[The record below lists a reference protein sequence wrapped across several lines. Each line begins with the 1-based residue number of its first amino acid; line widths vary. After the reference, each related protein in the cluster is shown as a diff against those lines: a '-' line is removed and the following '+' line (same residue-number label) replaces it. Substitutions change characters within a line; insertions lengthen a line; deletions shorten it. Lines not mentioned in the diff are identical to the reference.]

1 MKKNDYKAMAIA
13 MAIGLATTP
22 SVSFAAE
29 MGHESV
35 DEAIEESMEEG
46 MEEEIDFDGEDTGA
60 EETDDNW
67 DAEEVG
73 ELDGEWEDN
82 TEDAGRWEDDTEDIE
97 EDWEEEDWEEEDWGE
112 EDWEEEDWGE
122 EDWEEEDWEDDE
134 DGWEDDEDGWEEEDW
149 EDDEDD
155 WVCGSDDEQSRK
167 WPYEYAEDA
176 DNYPGI
182 AEEAPADPA
191 DPSYAVDEAEA
202 PVCQK
207 EAVPD
212 DKTPY
217 EADSNPAAGGIRNAQ
232 SSNPASKTI
241 QKASKNLIRH
251 SASIQAEYAASKDNA
266 LAGLYQAEGK
276 IKLYSGA
283 GEKKAVLAAAKKDAK
298 IYCYG
303 YYTEKDGEN
312 WLYVEYFQDG
322 AVYTGFCK
330 ASMLKR

>member
-13 MAIGLATTP
+13 IAIGLATTP

-46 MEEEIDFDGEDTGA
+46 LKEEID
-60 EETDDNW
+60 
-67 DAEEVG
+67 V
-73 ELDGEWEDN
+73 DGEWEDD
-82 TEDAGRWEDDTEDIE
+82 TEDAGGWEDDTEDIE
-97 EDWEEEDWEEEDWGE
+97 EDWGEEEEDWGE
-112 EDWEEEDWGE
+112 
-122 EDWEEEDWEDDE
+122 
-134 DGWEDDEDGWEEEDW
+134 DEDGWEEEDGEGVEDSW
-149 EDDEDD
+149 EDEGWGEDEEDWEEDEDD

-191 DPSYAVDEAEA
+191 DPTYAVDEAEA

-217 EADSNPAAGGIRNAQ
+217 VADSNPAAGGIRNTQ

-283 GEKKAVLAAAKKDAK
+283 GEKKAVLAAAEKDAK
-298 IYCYG
+298 IHCYG

>member
-46 MEEEIDFDGEDTGA
+46 LEEEIDVDGEDTGA

-112 EDWEEEDWGE
+112 EDWG
-122 EDWEEEDWEDDE
+122 EEDWEDDE

>member
-13 MAIGLATTP
+13 IAIGLATTP

-46 MEEEIDFDGEDTGA
+46 LEEEID
-60 EETDDNW
+60 
-67 DAEEVG
+67 V
-73 ELDGEWEDN
+73 DGEWEDD
-82 TEDAGRWEDDTEDIE
+82 TEDAGGWEDDTEDI
-97 EDWEEEDWEEEDWGE
+97 
-112 EDWEEEDWGE
+112 
-122 EDWEEEDWEDDE
+122 
-134 DGWEDDEDGWEEEDW
+134 EDGWEEEDW
-149 EDDEDD
+149 EEDGWGEEEEDWEDEGWGEDEDD

-191 DPSYAVDEAEA
+191 DPTYAVDEAEA

-217 EADSNPAAGGIRNAQ
+217 VADSNPAAGGIRNTQ

-283 GEKKAVLAAAKKDAK
+283 GEKKAVLAAAEKDAK

-303 YYTEKDGEN
+303 YYTEKDVEN

>member
-13 MAIGLATTP
+13 IAIGLATTP

-46 MEEEIDFDGEDTGA
+46 LKEEIDVDGE
-60 EETDDNW
+60 
-67 DAEEVG
+67 
-73 ELDGEWEDN
+73 
-82 TEDAGRWEDDTEDIE
+82 WEDDTEDIE
-97 EDWEEEDWEEEDWGE
+97 EDWGEEEEDWGE
-112 EDWEEEDWGE
+112 
-122 EDWEEEDWEDDE
+122 
-134 DGWEDDEDGWEEEDW
+134 DEDGWEEEDGEGVEDSW
-149 EDDEDD
+149 EDEGWGEDEEDWEDEGWGEDEEDWEEDEDD

-191 DPSYAVDEAEA
+191 DPTYAVDEAEA

-241 QKASKNLIRH
+241 RKASKNLIRH
-251 SASIQAEYAASKDNA
+251 SAYIQAEYAASKDNA

-283 GEKKAVLAAAKKDAK
+283 GEKKAVLAAAEKDAK

-322 AVYTGFCK
+322 AVCTGFCK

>member
-1 MKKNDYKAMAIA
+1 M
-13 MAIGLATTP
+13 LFR
-22 SVSFAAE
+22 S
-29 MGHESV
+29 
-35 DEAIEESMEEG
+35 
-46 MEEEIDFDGEDTGA
+46 
-60 EETDDNW
+60 
-67 DAEEVG
+67 
-73 ELDGEWEDN
+73 
-82 TEDAGRWEDDTEDIE
+82 
-97 EDWEEEDWEEEDWGE
+97 
-112 EDWEEEDWGE
+112 
-122 EDWEEEDWEDDE
+122 
-134 DGWEDDEDGWEEEDW
+134 
-149 EDDEDD
+149 
-155 WVCGSDDEQSRK
+155 
-167 WPYEYAEDA
+167 
-176 DNYPGI
+176 PGI

-191 DPSYAVDEAEA
+191 DPTYAVDEAEA

-241 QKASKNLIRH
+241 RKASKNLIRH
-251 SASIQAEYAASKDNA
+251 SAYIQAEYAASKDNA

-283 GEKKAVLAAAKKDAK
+283 GEKKAVLAAAEKDAK

>member
-13 MAIGLATTP
+13 IAIGLATTP

-46 MEEEIDFDGEDTGA
+46 LEEEID
-60 EETDDNW
+60 
-67 DAEEVG
+67 V
-73 ELDGEWEDN
+73 DGEWEDD
-82 TEDAGRWEDDTEDIE
+82 TEDAGGWEDDTEDI
-97 EDWEEEDWEEEDWGE
+97 
-112 EDWEEEDWGE
+112 
-122 EDWEEEDWEDDE
+122 
-134 DGWEDDEDGWEEEDW
+134 EDGWEEEDW
-149 EDDEDD
+149 EEDGWGQEEEDWEDEGWGEDEDD

-191 DPSYAVDEAEA
+191 DPTYAVDEAEA

-217 EADSNPAAGGIRNAQ
+217 VADSNPAAGGIRNTQ

-283 GEKKAVLAAAKKDAK
+283 GEKKAVLAAAEKDAK

>member
-13 MAIGLATTP
+13 IAIGLATTP

-46 MEEEIDFDGEDTGA
+46 LKEEIDVDGE
-60 EETDDNW
+60 
-67 DAEEVG
+67 
-73 ELDGEWEDN
+73 
-82 TEDAGRWEDDTEDIE
+82 WEDDTEDIE
-97 EDWEEEDWEEEDWGE
+97 EDWGEEEEDWGE
-112 EDWEEEDWGE
+112 
-122 EDWEEEDWEDDE
+122 
-134 DGWEDDEDGWEEEDW
+134 DEDGWEEEDGEGVEDSW
-149 EDDEDD
+149 EDEGWGEDEEDWEEDEDD

-191 DPSYAVDEAEA
+191 DPTYAVDEAEA

-241 QKASKNLIRH
+241 RKASKNLIRH
-251 SASIQAEYAASKDNA
+251 SAYIQAEYAASKDNA

-283 GEKKAVLAAAKKDAK
+283 GEKKAVLAAAEKDAK

-322 AVYTGFCK
+322 AVCTGFCK

>member
-1 MKKNDYKAMAIA
+1 M
-13 MAIGLATTP
+13 
-22 SVSFAAE
+22 
-29 MGHESV
+29 
-35 DEAIEESMEEG
+35 
-46 MEEEIDFDGEDTGA
+46 
-60 EETDDNW
+60 
-67 DAEEVG
+67 
-73 ELDGEWEDN
+73 
-82 TEDAGRWEDDTEDIE
+82 
-97 EDWEEEDWEEEDWGE
+97 
-112 EDWEEEDWGE
+112 
-122 EDWEEEDWEDDE
+122 
-134 DGWEDDEDGWEEEDW
+134 
-149 EDDEDD
+149 
-155 WVCGSDDEQSRK
+155 CGSDDEQSRK

-191 DPSYAVDEAEA
+191 DPTYAVDEAEA

-217 EADSNPAAGGIRNAQ
+217 VADSNPAAGGIRNTQ

-283 GEKKAVLAAAKKDAK
+283 GEKKAVLAAAEKDAK
-298 IYCYG
+298 IHCYG

>member
-13 MAIGLATTP
+13 IAIGLATTP

-46 MEEEIDFDGEDTGA
+46 LEEEID
-60 EETDDNW
+60 
-67 DAEEVG
+67 V
-73 ELDGEWEDN
+73 DGEWEDD
-82 TEDAGRWEDDTEDIE
+82 TEDAGGWEDDTEDI
-97 EDWEEEDWEEEDWGE
+97 
-112 EDWEEEDWGE
+112 
-122 EDWEEEDWEDDE
+122 
-134 DGWEDDEDGWEEEDW
+134 EDGWEEEDW
-149 EDDEDD
+149 EEDGWGEEEEDWEDEGWGEDEDD

-191 DPSYAVDEAEA
+191 DPTYAVDEAEA

-217 EADSNPAAGGIRNAQ
+217 VADSNPAAGGIRNTQ

-283 GEKKAVLAAAKKDAK
+283 GEKKAVLAAAEKDAK

>member
-13 MAIGLATTP
+13 MAIGLAATP

-29 MGHESV
+29 MGHEAV
-35 DEAIEESMEEG
+35 DEAVEESMEEG
-46 MEEEIDFDGEDTGA
+46 LEEEIDVDGEDTG
-60 EETDDNW
+60 
-67 DAEEVG
+67 G
-73 ELDGEWEDN
+73 
-82 TEDAGRWEDDTEDIE
+82 WEDDTEDIE
-97 EDWEEEDWEEEDWGE
+97 EDWGE
-112 EDWEEEDWGE
+112 EDWEEDEEGWEE
-122 EDWEEEDWEDDE
+122 EDGEAAEEDWED
-134 DGWEDDEDGWEEEDW
+134 EDW
-149 EDDEDD
+149 EEDEDD
-155 WVCGSDDEQSRK
+155 WVCGSDDEQGRK

-191 DPSYAVDEAEA
+191 DPSYTVDEAEA

-241 QKASKNLIRH
+241 RKASKNLIRH

-283 GEKKAVLAAAKKDAK
+283 GEKKAVLAAAEKDAK

-322 AVYTGFCK
+322 AVCTGFCK

>member
-13 MAIGLATTP
+13 IAIGLATTP

-46 MEEEIDFDGEDTGA
+46 LEEEID
-60 EETDDNW
+60 
-67 DAEEVG
+67 V
-73 ELDGEWEDN
+73 DGEWEDD
-82 TEDAGRWEDDTEDIE
+82 TEDAGGWEDDTEDI
-97 EDWEEEDWEEEDWGE
+97 
-112 EDWEEEDWGE
+112 
-122 EDWEEEDWEDDE
+122 
-134 DGWEDDEDGWEEEDW
+134 EDGWEEEDW
-149 EDDEDD
+149 EDEGWGEDEDD

-191 DPSYAVDEAEA
+191 DPTYAVDEAEA

-217 EADSNPAAGGIRNAQ
+217 VADSNPAAGGSRNTQ

-283 GEKKAVLAAAKKDAK
+283 GEKKAVLAAAEKDAK

>member
-13 MAIGLATTP
+13 IAIGLATTP

-46 MEEEIDFDGEDTGA
+46 LEEEID
-60 EETDDNW
+60 
-67 DAEEVG
+67 V
-73 ELDGEWEDN
+73 DGEWEDD
-82 TEDAGRWEDDTEDIE
+82 TEDAGGWEDDTEDI
-97 EDWEEEDWEEEDWGE
+97 
-112 EDWEEEDWGE
+112 
-122 EDWEEEDWEDDE
+122 
-134 DGWEDDEDGWEEEDW
+134 EDGWEEEDW
-149 EDDEDD
+149 EEDGWGEEEEDWEDEGWGEEEEDWEDEGWGEEEEDWEDEGWGEDEDD

-191 DPSYAVDEAEA
+191 DPTYAVDEAEA

-217 EADSNPAAGGIRNAQ
+217 VADSNPAAGGIRNTQ

-283 GEKKAVLAAAKKDAK
+283 GEKKAVLAAAEKDAK

>member
-13 MAIGLATTP
+13 IAIGLATTP

-46 MEEEIDFDGEDTGA
+46 LEEEID
-60 EETDDNW
+60 
-67 DAEEVG
+67 V
-73 ELDGEWEDN
+73 DGEWEDD
-82 TEDAGRWEDDTEDIE
+82 TEDAGGWEDDTEDI
-97 EDWEEEDWEEEDWGE
+97 
-112 EDWEEEDWGE
+112 
-122 EDWEEEDWEDDE
+122 
-134 DGWEDDEDGWEEEDW
+134 EDGWEEEDW
-149 EDDEDD
+149 EEDGWGEEEEDWEDEGWGEDEDD

-191 DPSYAVDEAEA
+191 DPTYAVDEAEA

-217 EADSNPAAGGIRNAQ
+217 VADSNPAAGGIRNAQ

-241 QKASKNLIRH
+241 RKASKNLIRH
-251 SASIQAEYAASKDNA
+251 SAYIQAEYAASKDNA

-283 GEKKAVLAAAKKDAK
+283 GEKKAVLAAAEKDAK

-322 AVYTGFCK
+322 AVCTGFCK

>member
-13 MAIGLATTP
+13 IAIGLATTP

-46 MEEEIDFDGEDTGA
+46 LEEEID
-60 EETDDNW
+60 
-67 DAEEVG
+67 V
-73 ELDGEWEDN
+73 DGEWEDD
-82 TEDAGRWEDDTEDIE
+82 TEDAGGWEDDTEDI
-97 EDWEEEDWEEEDWGE
+97 
-112 EDWEEEDWGE
+112 
-122 EDWEEEDWEDDE
+122 
-134 DGWEDDEDGWEEEDW
+134 EDGWEEEDW
-149 EDDEDD
+149 EEDGWGEEDWEDEGWGEDEDD

-191 DPSYAVDEAEA
+191 DPTYAVDEAEA

-217 EADSNPAAGGIRNAQ
+217 VADSNPAAGGIRNTQ

-283 GEKKAVLAAAKKDAK
+283 GEKKAVLAAAEKDAK

>member
-97 EDWEEEDWEEEDWGE
+97 EDWEE

>member
-1 MKKNDYKAMAIA
+1 M
-13 MAIGLATTP
+13 
-22 SVSFAAE
+22 
-29 MGHESV
+29 
-35 DEAIEESMEEG
+35 
-46 MEEEIDFDGEDTGA
+46 
-60 EETDDNW
+60 
-67 DAEEVG
+67 
-73 ELDGEWEDN
+73 
-82 TEDAGRWEDDTEDIE
+82 
-97 EDWEEEDWEEEDWGE
+97 
-112 EDWEEEDWGE
+112 
-122 EDWEEEDWEDDE
+122 
-134 DGWEDDEDGWEEEDW
+134 
-149 EDDEDD
+149 
-155 WVCGSDDEQSRK
+155 CGSDDEQSRK

-191 DPSYAVDEAEA
+191 DPTYAVDEAEA

-217 EADSNPAAGGIRNAQ
+217 VADSNPAAGGIRNTQ

-251 SASIQAEYAASKDNA
+251 SASIQTEYAASKDNA

-283 GEKKAVLAAAKKDAK
+283 GEKKAVLAAAEKDAK

>member
-1 MKKNDYKAMAIA
+1 
-13 MAIGLATTP
+13 
-22 SVSFAAE
+22 

-46 MEEEIDFDGEDTGA
+46 LKEEIDVDGE
-60 EETDDNW
+60 
-67 DAEEVG
+67 
-73 ELDGEWEDN
+73 
-82 TEDAGRWEDDTEDIE
+82 WEDDTEDIE
-97 EDWEEEDWEEEDWGE
+97 EDWGEEEEDWGE
-112 EDWEEEDWGE
+112 
-122 EDWEEEDWEDDE
+122 
-134 DGWEDDEDGWEEEDW
+134 DEDGWEEEDGEGVEDSW
-149 EDDEDD
+149 EDEGWGEDEEDWEDEGWGEDEEDWEEDEDD

-191 DPSYAVDEAEA
+191 DPTYAVDEAEA

-241 QKASKNLIRH
+241 RKASKNLIRH
-251 SASIQAEYAASKDNA
+251 SAYIQAEYAASKDNA

-283 GEKKAVLAAAKKDAK
+283 GEKKAVLAAAEKDAK

-322 AVYTGFCK
+322 AVCTGFCK

>member
-13 MAIGLATTP
+13 IAIGLATTP

-46 MEEEIDFDGEDTGA
+46 LEEEID
-60 EETDDNW
+60 
-67 DAEEVG
+67 V
-73 ELDGEWEDN
+73 DGEWEDD
-82 TEDAGRWEDDTEDIE
+82 TEDAGGWEDDTEDI
-97 EDWEEEDWEEEDWGE
+97 
-112 EDWEEEDWGE
+112 
-122 EDWEEEDWEDDE
+122 
-134 DGWEDDEDGWEEEDW
+134 EDGWEEEDW
-149 EDDEDD
+149 EEDGWGEEEEDWEDEGWGEDEDD

-191 DPSYAVDEAEA
+191 DPTYAVDEAEA

-217 EADSNPAAGGIRNAQ
+217 VADSNPAAGGIRNTQ
-232 SSNPASKTI
+232 RSNPASKTI

-283 GEKKAVLAAAKKDAK
+283 GEKKAVLAAAEKDAK

>member
-13 MAIGLATTP
+13 IAIGLATTP

-35 DEAIEESMEEG
+35 DEAIEESMEESL
-46 MEEEIDFDGEDTGA
+46 EEEID
-60 EETDDNW
+60 
-67 DAEEVG
+67 V
-73 ELDGEWEDN
+73 DGEWEDD
-82 TEDAGRWEDDTEDIE
+82 TEDAGGWEDDTEDIE
-97 EDWEEEDWEEEDWGE
+97 EDWGE
-112 EDWEEEDWGE
+112 
-122 EDWEEEDWEDDE
+122 EEEDWEDE
-134 DGWEDDEDGWEEEDW
+134 GWGE
-149 EDDEDD
+149 DEDD
-155 WVCGSDDEQSRK
+155 WVCGSDDEQGRK

-191 DPSYAVDEAEA
+191 DPSYTVDEAEA

-217 EADSNPAAGGIRNAQ
+217 VADSNPAAGGIRNTQ

-283 GEKKAVLAAAKKDAK
+283 GEKKAVLAAAEKDAK
-298 IYCYG
+298 IHCYG

>member
-1 MKKNDYKAMAIA
+1 MKKNDYKAMTIAI
-13 MAIGLATTP
+13 AIGLATTP

-46 MEEEIDFDGEDTGA
+46 LEEEID
-60 EETDDNW
+60 
-67 DAEEVG
+67 V
-73 ELDGEWEDN
+73 DGEWEDD
-82 TEDAGRWEDDTEDIE
+82 TEDAGGWEDDTEDIE
-97 EDWEEEDWEEEDWGE
+97 EDWEEEDWGE
-112 EDWEEEDWGE
+112 EDWEEDEEGWEE
-122 EDWEEEDWEDDE
+122 EDGEAAEEDWED
-134 DGWEDDEDGWEEEDW
+134 EDW

-191 DPSYAVDEAEA
+191 DPTYAVDEAEA

-241 QKASKNLIRH
+241 RKASKNLIRH

-283 GEKKAVLAAAKKDAK
+283 GEKKAVLAAAEKDAK